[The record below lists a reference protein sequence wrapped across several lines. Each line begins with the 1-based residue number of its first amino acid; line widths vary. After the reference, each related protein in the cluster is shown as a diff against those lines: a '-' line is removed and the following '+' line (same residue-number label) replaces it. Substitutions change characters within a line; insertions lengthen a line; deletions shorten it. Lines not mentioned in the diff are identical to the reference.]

1 MMSPSSFAVFAL
13 KLMSAEALTQA
24 CHTARVR
31 YNTPL
36 SLMMRFAD
44 VKTHLRS
51 LARMTA
57 YWYYSLIFRKEV
69 YKKHGMRFG
78 LQ

>member
-1 MMSPSSFAVFAL
+1 MTP
-13 KLMSAEALTQA
+13 EELTEA
-24 CHTARVR
+24 CHAARVR
-31 YNTPL
+31 YNKPL
-36 SLMMRFAD
+36 SLLLRFAD
-44 VKTHLRS
+44 VKTHLQS
-51 LARMTA
+51 AARMSA